1 MNLIH
6 AVVCLLAGLALAGC
20 VPATTLTLIP
30 DESGTVGAITV
41 RSPGDF
47 RVLDQAYQ
55 RVTLREWLR
64 HSATTTAL
72 SEAKI
77 QQDYAQLLKA
87 QPAHSQTFMVYFSTG
102 SADLEEKTRAIIPQI
117 IEGIKTHMPTE
128 ITIIGHT
135 DTTGPD
141 AINKKL
147 SLERAL
153 SVEKVLRAGIPPH
166 GAVKIQSFGSKG
178 LLIPTPPNI
187 DEPRNRA
194 VEILI
199 L

>member
-1 MNLIH
+1 MNPLH
-6 AVVCLLAGLALAGC
+6 TVVCLLVGLGLAGC
-20 VPATTLTLIP
+20 VSTTTLTLMP
-30 DESGTVGAITV
+30 DESGSVGAITV
-41 RSPGDF
+41 QSPGSF
-47 RVLDQAYQ
+47 RVLDKAYQ
-55 RVTLREWLR
+55 RITLRDWPLLF
-64 HSATTTAL
+64 ATTDAL
-72 SEAKI
+72 SEAEVR
-77 QQDYAQLLKA
+77 QNYAQLLQA
-87 QPAHSQTFMVYFSTG
+87 QPAHSLSFMVYFSTG
-102 SADLEEKTRAIIPQI
+102 SADLGEKTRVFIPKI
-117 IEGIKTHMPTE
+117 LEGIKTHTPTE

-153 SVEKVLRAGIPPH
+153 AVEKILRAGIPRQ
-166 GAVKIQSFGSKG
+166 GSVEIQSFGSKG